1 MAYESISQTQRK
13 AMKTDTETDTHLP
26 ATITEAGRLL
36 RNGSLTS
43 EALTKH
49 YLQRIKTLN
58 PQLNAFIT
66 ITEELALETA
76 AALDAELKSGKDRG
90 LLHGIPI
97 ALKDNIDTAGIKTSV
112 GSQLFQN
119 RLPLEDATVVQRL
132 REAGVVLLGKTNMDE
147 FAATISGRNEFYGD
161 TRNVWNLSHSSGG
174 SSSGTATAIAAN
186 LCLGGIGTDTGGSIR
201 VPASWSGIVGLR
213 PTHGLVSLAGVYPRA
228 PSFDVAGPL
237 AGCVDDIA
245 ILLDAIAGDEPR
257 DRYSVSPPNQASYA
271 ENLKKGVSG
280 LRLGL
285 IKNYTFKGVEPEVA
299 NAFQAAIN
307 TLSKLGA
314 KILTVESPFLSSQF
328 NYSTYSTIAL
338 YEFNQVLGKQYRAAC
353 EPNIFS
359 PAVRSNLEKGMKIP
373 YAAYKKA
380 QRIRQSALKSS
391 ATRSQIVH
399 IKEIFKQVDALV
411 TPTTPMVA
419 PLLTA
424 DEKVYQ
430 RSRQFMLPFSFT
442 GVPTISVPCGFS
454 TEGLPIG
461 LQIIGNHFEE
471 ALILRIAAAR
481 DC

>member
-1 MAYESISQTQRK
+1 
-13 AMKTDTETDTHLP
+13 MKTDTEADTRLP

-36 RNGSLTS
+36 RNNSLTS
-43 EALTKH
+43 EALTKQ
-49 YLQRIKTLN
+49 YLERIKTLN

-66 ITEELALETA
+66 ITDELALETA
-76 AALDAELKSGKDRG
+76 VALDAELKSGKERG

-119 RLPLEDATVVQRL
+119 RLPSEDATIVQRL
-132 REAGVVLLGKTNMDE
+132 QAAGVVLLGKTNMSE
-147 FAATISGRNEFYGD
+147 FAASVSGRNEFYGD
-161 TRNVWNLSHSSGG
+161 TRNVWNLSHSPGG
-174 SSSGTATAIAAN
+174 SSSGTACAVAAN

-237 AGCVDDIA
+237 AGCVEDIA
-245 ILLDAIAGDEPR
+245 ILLDVIAGYDLC
-257 DRYSVSPPNQASYA
+257 DRPSGRCAERNHSSVSPQNQASYA
-271 ENLKKGVSG
+271 DDLKKGVSG

-285 IKNYTFKGVEPEVA
+285 VRNYSFKGVEPEVA

-307 TLSKLGA
+307 RLSKLGA
-314 KILTVESPFLSSQF
+314 KIQAVESSFLSSEF
-328 NYSTYSTIAL
+328 NYSTYSAIAL

-353 EPNIFS
+353 DQNIFS
-359 PAVRSNLEKGMKIP
+359 PIVRSNLEKGMKIP
-373 YAAYKKA
+373 YAAYEKA
-380 QRIRQSALKSS
+380 QRIRQSALKSN
-391 ATRSQIVH
+391 ATRSHIAH
-399 IKEIFKQVDALV
+399 IKEIFKQVDALL

-419 PLLTA
+419 PLLRA
-424 DEKVYQ
+424 DQKVYQ
-430 RSRQFMLPFSFT
+430 CSRQFMLPFSFT
-442 GVPTISVPCGFS
+442 GVPAVSVPCGFS

-461 LQIIGNHFEE
+461 LQIIGNHFDE
-471 ALILRIAAAR
+471 ALILRIAAAAR

>member
-1 MAYESISQTQRK
+1 
-13 AMKTDTETDTHLP
+13 MKPDTHLP

-43 EALTKH
+43 EALTKQ

-119 RLPLEDATVVQRL
+119 RLPSEDATIVRRL
-132 REAGVVLLGKTNMDE
+132 QAAGVVLLGKTNMDE

-161 TRNVWNLSHSSGG
+161 TRNVWNLSHSPGG
-174 SSSGTATAIAAN
+174 SSSGTACAVAAN

-245 ILLDAIAGDEPR
+245 ILLDVIAGYDPR
-257 DRYSVSPPNQASYA
+257 DRYSVSPQNQGSYA
-271 ENLKKGVSG
+271 DDLKKGVSG

-285 IKNYTFKGVEPEVA
+285 VRNYSFKGVEPEVA

-314 KILTVESPFLSSQF
+314 KIQTVETPFLSSHF
-328 NYSTYSTIAL
+328 NYSTYSNIAL

-353 EPNIFS
+353 DPNIFS
-359 PAVRSNLEKGMKIP
+359 PTVHSNLEKGMKIP
-373 YAAYKKA
+373 YATYDKA
-380 QRIRQSALKSS
+380 QRIR
-391 ATRSQIVH
+391 RSQIVH

-411 TPTTPMVA
+411 TPTTPRVA

-430 RSRQFMLPFSFT
+430 RTRQFMLPFSFT

-454 TEGLPIG
+454 AEGLPIG

-471 ALILRIAAAR
+471 ALILRIAAAAR
-481 DC
+481 DG

>member
-1 MAYESISQTQRK
+1 
-13 AMKTDTETDTHLP
+13 MKPDTHLP

-36 RNGSLTS
+36 RNGLLTS
-43 EALTKH
+43 EALTKQ
-49 YLQRIKTLN
+49 YLQRIKTN
-58 PQLNAFIT
+58 PKLNAFIT

-119 RLPLEDATVVQRL
+119 RLPLEDATIVRRL
-132 REAGVVLLGKTNMDE
+132 QAAGVVLLGKTNMDE

-161 TRNVWNLSHSSGG
+161 TRNVWHLSHSSGG
-174 SSSGTATAIAAN
+174 SSSGTACAVAAN

-237 AGCVDDIA
+237 ASCVDDIA
-245 ILLDAIAGDEPR
+245 ILLDVIAGYDPR
-257 DRYSVSPPNQASYA
+257 DRYSVSPQNQGSYA
-271 ENLKKGVSG
+271 DYLKKGVSD

-285 IKNYTFKGVEPEVA
+285 VRNYSFKGVEPEVA

-314 KILTVESPFLSSQF
+314 NILKVESPFLSSHF
-328 NYSTYSTIAL
+328 NNSTYSNIAL

-353 EPNIFS
+353 DPNIFS
-359 PAVRSNLEKGMKIP
+359 PTVHSNLEKGMKIP
-373 YAAYKKA
+373 YAAYEKA
-380 QRIRQSALKSS
+380 QRIR
-391 ATRSQIVH
+391 RSQIVH

-411 TPTTPMVA
+411 TPTTPRVA

-430 RSRQFMLPFSFT
+430 GTRQFMLPFSFT

-471 ALILRIAAAR
+471 ALILRIAAAAR
-481 DC
+481 DG